1 MFPDCLK
8 TGRVVPIQKS
18 GDATLENNYRP
29 ITTLPVLSKLF
40 EKLLHS
46 RMYSFAP
53 EYNLIVPFQYGFQSG
68 LNTSGALLEY
78 ANEAYKTFNNR
89 EINCTAFLDL
99 CKAFDCVDIDIL
111 LMKLDHMGFRGI
123 INDYTRSFFS
133 NRYQYVSVG
142 PHSSREGMVSRGVP
156 QGSTLGPLLFLLY
169 VNDMHRSALICLLFI
184 MQMIQRFH
192 FSPIILPQ

>member
-8 TGRVVPIQKS
+8 TGRVVPIHKS

-40 EKLLHS
+40 EKLLNS
-46 RMYSFAP
+46 RMYSFAS
-53 EYNLIVPFQYGFQSG
+53 EYNLIVPSQYGFQSG
-68 LNTSGALLEY
+68 LSTSDALLEY
-78 ANEAYKTFNNR
+78 ANEAIKTFNNR
-89 EINCTAFLDL
+89 EITCTAFLDFH
-99 CKAFDCVDIDIL
+99 KAFDCVDIDIL

-123 INDYTRSFFS
+123 INDYTRSFLS